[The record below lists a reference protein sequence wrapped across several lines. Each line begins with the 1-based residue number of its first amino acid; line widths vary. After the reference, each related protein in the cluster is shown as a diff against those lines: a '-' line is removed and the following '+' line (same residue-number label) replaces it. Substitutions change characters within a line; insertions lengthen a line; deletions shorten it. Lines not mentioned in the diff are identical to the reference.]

1 MTTKK
6 KRLQG
11 ELFGDDITHCCQS
24 RHKSNSSTQ
33 SQLDKEKRRFEEASA
48 YRKRLIE
55 LRANIQSLSA
65 LQLPI
70 DTVALSDASALV
82 GESSPL
88 ARYSNL
94 DLIHCFD
101 LRLSG
106 LSLREIS
113 EKMDIPIRTLRD
125 IFSGRRRAV
134 MPTKFK

>member
-1 MTTKK
+1 MKTKK
-6 KRLQG
+6 QG
-11 ELFGDDITHCCQS
+11 ELFGDDITRCCQS
-24 RHKSNSSTQ
+24 RHKSNSLTQ

-55 LRANIQSLSA
+55 LRANILSVSA

-70 DTVALSDASALV
+70 DTVTLSDASARV

-88 ARYSNL
+88 AKYSDA

-101 LRLSG
+101 LRLAG
-106 LSLREIS
+106 MSLREIS
-113 EKMDIPIRTLRD
+113 KKMDIPIRTLRD